1 MITPT
6 AFHPRRRDHSAPP
19 ELLVEQVNAC
29 QSAVDIWDFG
39 VLLLALTSGDATPPG
54 RPLQWQLGSKD
65 AACFGSFKAAFEAF
79 YGCANGEITLPKST
93 SLMWEAA
100 VAPRHVVANLAK
112 QMRDLAV
119 QCLKRRSSTRPTA
132 SKVRDEVASIS
143 DAVFGG
149 ATSALLEKEAVKSKN
164 AATKAIESLQGR
176 TLLQQTK
183 VLAKATS
190 ALSDKLSSRTMAFLI
205 TRAEEA
211 AVSASCAAVAVVA
224 DAASWLIDAKRKLI
238 DRLEVAPL
246 DEVLPEKDPPCPL
259 KQGVLDHSHTD
270 AFARSDFVGFASMI
284 AAQASGRT
292 CMVLSPVADMSCA
305 MWIMAVRC
313 AEMRLAAPP
322 WAPTYDKEPDWWW
335 PKDAEPKEQLQV
347 SGSSLAVSGK
357 PMHPLLT
364 GPPAQAIHT
373 TALHLKTRR
382 ASPLWLPVTGLGAV
396 GATSTSR

>member
-211 AVSASCAAVAVVA
+211 AV
-224 DAASWLIDAKRKLI
+224 
-238 DRLEVAPL
+238 
-246 DEVLPEKDPPCPL
+246 
-259 KQGVLDHSHTD
+259 
-270 AFARSDFVGFASMI
+270 
-284 AAQASGRT
+284 
-292 CMVLSPVADMSCA
+292 
-305 MWIMAVRC
+305 
-313 AEMRLAAPP
+313 
-322 WAPTYDKEPDWWW
+322 
-335 PKDAEPKEQLQV
+335 
-347 SGSSLAVSGK
+347 
-357 PMHPLLT
+357 
-364 GPPAQAIHT
+364 
-373 TALHLKTRR
+373 
-382 ASPLWLPVTGLGAV
+382 
-396 GATSTSR
+396 